1 MPDVQG
7 EEMSLPRGIRNC
19 NPGNIRVTKSA
30 WQGKVPV
37 DQNTDGA
44 FEQFETMEYG
54 LRALMKLIVNYM
66 RKYRFSTIR
75 QIINRWAPP
84 VENNTSV
91 YVNAVAKR
99 VGLSPNEKLVPDMAT
114 VSKICEAICFHENG
128 GSYVTMEQ
136 IDKAWRLL

>member
-1 MPDVQG
+1 MK
-7 EEMSLPRGIRNC
+7 LPRGVRNL
-19 NPGNIRVTKSA
+19 NPGNIRITKSA
-30 WQGKVPV
+30 WQGKIPV
-37 DQNTDGA
+37 AQNTDGA
-44 FEQFETMEYG
+44 FEQFESMEYG

-66 RKYRFSTIR
+66 RKYRFATIR

-84 VENNTSV
+84 VENDTGA

-99 VGLSPNEKLVPDMAT
+99 VGLSADEKLVPDQAT

-128 GSYVTMEQ
+128 GSWVTMEQ

>member
-1 MPDVQG
+1 MK
-7 EEMSLPRGIRNC
+7 LPRGVRNL
-19 NPGNIRVTKSA
+19 NPGNIRITKSA

-37 DQNTDGA
+37 SENTDGA

-66 RKYRFSTIR
+66 RKYRFATIR

-84 VENNTSV
+84 NENDTGA

-99 VGLSPNEKLVPDMAT
+99 VGLSADEKLVPDQAT

-128 GSYVTMEQ
+128 GSWVTMEQ